1 MMGKVPTLKRLLIGR
16 ARSLRVFSEDA
27 KDRLGGVEKTVST
40 PRPSLHNPHR
50 ATRMQH
56 PRTMPATV
64 KPRSLRA
71 ARCVPGWT
79 PLFAFLAWFVLGS
92 LFAWFS
98 PCHAASSNPMDH
110 DDPADTIAS
119 FSESMMRDAM
129 WDMYDADT
137 GAMLNNSKAEVV
149 NVDTEDPD
157 DLDVALFVDADDM
170 GGTMEPNTTQIVQM
184 CEFMFP
190 ENCEKETP
198 YVWAPETYDCGESD
212 EANAD
217 TGFVCSNITAN
228 TDKDG
233 DLAVIAETRAPGAMC
248 MPENPEDAAIET
260 DVEAAQEDPSPTDR
274 RRKLSQARQRRRSG
288 NRSRHIRAGRA
299 RGTRSSTRGRR
310 G

>member
-1 MMGKVPTLKRLLIGR
+1 
-16 ARSLRVFSEDA
+16 
-27 KDRLGGVEKTVST
+27 
-40 PRPSLHNPHR
+40 
-50 ATRMQH
+50 
-56 PRTMPATV
+56 MPATV

-190 ENCEKETP
+190 
-198 YVWAPETYDCGESD
+198 
-212 EANAD
+212 
-217 TGFVCSNITAN
+217 
-228 TDKDG
+228 
-233 DLAVIAETRAPGAMC
+233 
-248 MPENPEDAAIET
+248 
-260 DVEAAQEDPSPTDR
+260 
-274 RRKLSQARQRRRSG
+274 
-288 NRSRHIRAGRA
+288 
-299 RGTRSSTRGRR
+299 
-310 G
+310 

>member
-1 MMGKVPTLKRLLIGR
+1 
-16 ARSLRVFSEDA
+16 
-27 KDRLGGVEKTVST
+27 
-40 PRPSLHNPHR
+40 
-50 ATRMQH
+50 MQH

-198 YVWAPETYDCGESD
+198 YVWAPDTYDCGESD

-248 MPENPEDAAIET
+248 MPENPEDADIET

-274 RRKLSQARQRRRSG
+274 RRKLSQASARGRRRSG
-288 NRSRHIRAGRA
+288 NRSRHIRTGRA